1 MRSMTEEQAVCRMRH
16 AHHLD
21 RKLPRDQILEAASA
35 CGFVNSPPGSWEL
48 AVRARVEA
56 VSRNDLH
63 RELIETKRLMQAWS
77 LRGAPTI
84 FPTAEAGTF
93 LGALAA
99 QEDEVPIYAQPL
111 SYTAQALKAD
121 QKVLLEALR
130 QACRIL
136 DDSVV
141 VGKAQL
147 DHVLAEAMKSYLPP
161 SVRSQADEP
170 SLVAKNQTLLEAAVS
185 YLLRQCSL
193 EGRVMMGE
201 RQKQEPVFLSPS
213 AWFGSALDNQ
223 PQPQRI
229 VDQFLHCYGPASV
242 QDFARWTGCSRMQA
256 QRLWA
261 LSEAERIEVDVQGQ
275 RGWMLKADLEELDRL
290 PQETSAMQLL
300 GTHDPFLDLPQRSWI
315 LTDPAAQKKVWRL
328 VGSPGVVL
336 HKSQIVGIWNAP
348 VQKGKA
354 QARITLFKALTP
366 AQRDQVC
373 AEMIQLQGFLQRPMG
388 TCDFLE

>member
-1 MRSMTEEQAVCRMRH
+1 MRSMAKEQAVSRMRH
-16 AHHLD
+16 AQHLD
-21 RKLPRDQILEAASA
+21 RKLPRNQIVEAALT

-56 VSRNDLH
+56 VNRSDLH
-63 RELIETKRLMQAWS
+63 RELIETKSLMQAWS

-84 FPTAEAGTF
+84 FPSAQAGTF

-99 QEDEVPIYAQPL
+99 RDDEVPIYAQPL
-111 SYTAQALKAD
+111 SYTAKALKAD
-121 QKVLLEALR
+121 RKILLEALR
-130 QACRIL
+130 KACRIL
-136 DDSVV
+136 DGIVV

-147 DHVLAEAMKSYLPP
+147 DHVLAEAMKSYLPEA
-161 SVRSQADEP
+161 VLSQADEP

-213 AWFGSALDNQ
+213 AWFGSALDDQ

-229 VDQFLHCYGPASV
+229 VDLFLHSYGPASA
-242 QDFARWTGCSRMQA
+242 QDFARWTGCSRAQA

-261 LSEAERIEVDVQGQ
+261 LAATERVEVDVQGQ
-275 RGWMLKADLEELDRL
+275 RGWMLKADFEELNRL
-290 PQETSAMQLL
+290 PQQTSAIQLL
-300 GTHDPFLDLPQRSWI
+300 GAHDPFLDLPQRGWI
-315 LTDPAAQKKVWRL
+315 LPDPAAQKKVWRF

-336 HKSQIVGIWNAP
+336 QKSQIVGIWNAP

-354 QARITLFKALTP
+354 QARITLFNALSP
-366 AQRDQVC
+366 AERAQVC
-373 AEMIQLQGFLQRPMG
+373 AEMRQLQEFLQRPLG
-388 TCDFLE
+388 TCEFLE